1 MAEIRDYNEN
11 IQKLL
16 ISVLLSDE
24 EIFARCQNIVNAK
37 YFVNKLRPVVRFIM
51 DFANQYRAIPKHEQV
66 AAQFG
71 MEFDRID
78 NITAALQQSFLDQIE
93 EFCKNRALAD
103 AVISAGD
110 LIAKGNYA
118 EVEKRVRE
126 AILVGLSSDIGIR
139 YFDNPRERLMRI
151 RTNKGQISTGWLT
164 VDSKLFGGVNRK
176 ELTIFCAGSGGGKS
190 VTKQNVAV
198 NAVRAGLN
206 VVYISLELS
215 EDMISMRL
223 DSMVSGVATTD
234 IFSRLDDVEIKVA
247 LAGKKSGDFHV
258 KQLPQGTTTND
269 IKSYLKN
276 YEIETGHR
284 CDILLVDYLDL
295 MFPNNKKIDVSNL
308 YIKDKFV
315 CEELRGLCM
324 EKNIVG
330 ITSSQLGRSA
340 VNESEMDH
348 SHIAGGISKIQ
359 TADNVIAI
367 LCTPAMRDRGQYQ
380 FQFLKTRSSSGVGSK
395 ITLGY
400 DPLTLRIFDIEEQDG
415 APTVVK
421 TASDML
427 ADLRRK
433 NNAPTAAGTSK
444 PVAEAPTAKSVATLR
459 ELTNLIRR

>member
-1 MAEIRDYNEN
+1 
-11 IQKLL
+11 
-16 ISVLLSDE
+16 
-24 EIFARCQNIVNAK
+24 
-37 YFVNKLRPVVRFIM
+37 
-51 DFANQYRAIPKHEQV
+51 
-66 AAQFG
+66 
-71 MEFDRID
+71 
-78 NITAALQQSFLDQIE
+78 
-93 EFCKNRALAD
+93 
-103 AVISAGD
+103 
-110 LIAKGNYA
+110 
-118 EVEKRVRE
+118 
-126 AILVGLSSDIGIR
+126 
-139 YFDNPRERLMRI
+139 
-151 RTNKGQISTGWLT
+151 

-190 VTKQNVAV
+190 VTKQNIAV
-198 NAVRAGLN
+198 NAVKAGLN

-247 LAGKKSGDFHV
+247 MAAKRSGDFHV

-284 CDILLVDYLDL
+284 CDVLLVDYLDL

-400 DPLTLRIFDIEEQDG
+400 DPLTLRIFDIEEQDSSP
-415 APTVVK
+415 AVVK

-433 NNAPTAAGTSK
+433 NNASTTAADAK
-444 PVAEAPTAKSVATLR
+444 PVIQAPTAKSVATLK
-459 ELTNLIRR
+459 ELTSLIRR